1 MQQNSNSSKR
11 PKKKKKTPPT
21 TTTKYQGFNMFQQ
34 TRDAKNT
41 SMLNR
46 NQVHLGFIQNASQ
59 I

>member
-11 PKKKKKTPPT
+11 QKKKKPPL

-34 TRDAKNT
+34 TRDLKNT

>member
-1 MQQNSNSSKR
+1 
-11 PKKKKKTPPT
+11 
-21 TTTKYQGFNMFQQ
+21 MFQQ
-34 TRDAKNT
+34 TRDPKNT

>member
-1 MQQNSNSSKR
+1 MQQNSNSSK
-11 PKKKKKTPPT
+11 KKKKKTPL
-21 TTTKYQGFNMFQQ
+21 TTTKYQGFTCSNKLETQ
-34 TRDAKNT
+34 KNT

>member
-1 MQQNSNSSKR
+1 MQQNSNSSK
-11 PKKKKKTPPT
+11 KKKKN
-21 TTTKYQGFNMFQQ
+21 QGFNMFQQ
-34 TRDAKNT
+34 TRDPKNT